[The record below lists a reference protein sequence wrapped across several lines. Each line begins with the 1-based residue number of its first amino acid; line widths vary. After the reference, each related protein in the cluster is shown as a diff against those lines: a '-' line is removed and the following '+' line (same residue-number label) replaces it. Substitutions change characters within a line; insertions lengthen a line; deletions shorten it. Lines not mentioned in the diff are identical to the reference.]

1 MQTLIPGNPVMKSI
15 LSFIC
20 LLASFASLA
29 EPLEQ
34 APVLDARSYL
44 LYDFS
49 SNQIL
54 VSHNADERMEPA
66 SLTKLMT
73 AYLTFSAI
81 RQGKLNLNQGLTVP
95 LDAPRVTSG
104 ESRMLLKPGQ
114 TVTVDELLHGLIV
127 QSGNDAANLLAIEV
141 GGTETQFV
149 AMMNREALRLGMKN
163 THFANPVGMPDAE
176 HYSTAYDLAI
186 LAAAVVRDFPEYYP
200 IFKLR
205 EYTFNNVSQA
215 NRNRL
220 LWLDPYADGMKTGH
234 TETAGFCLVG
244 SALRDK
250 RRLISVVLGA
260 ASDSERASDSQKLLN
275 YGFQTFD
282 AVRLYQN
289 SQPVIHVRVWKG
301 TESHVDLGFRRDLVL
316 TIPKGQ
322 FAQLKASVETHQPI
336 IAPIESGQQLG
347 ILRLTLAGKPY
358 AQFPLLALDSVA
370 QANVFSR
377 GWDSIRLLIRKYS
390 PL

>member
-1 MQTLIPGNPVMKSI
+1 MKA
-15 LSFIC
+15 LLLFIC
-20 LLASFASLA
+20 LLASLSSLA
-29 EPLEQ
+29 DPLDQ
-34 APVLDARSYL
+34 APVLDAKSYL
-44 LYDFS
+44 LYDLS

-54 VSHNADERMEPA
+54 LSHNADEHVEPA

-73 AYLTFSAI
+73 AYLTFGALK
-81 RQGKLNLNQGLTVP
+81 QGKLQLNQSVSVP
-95 LDAPRVTSG
+95 LDGPHVSSG

-114 TVTVDELLHGLIV
+114 TVTIDELLHGLIV
-127 QSGNDAANLLAIEV
+127 QSGNDAAHLLAIEV
-141 GGTETQFV
+141 GGTESQFV
-149 AMMNREALRLGMKN
+149 AMMNREAQRLGMKN

-176 HYSTAYDLAI
+176 HYSTAYDLTL

-200 IFKLR
+200 IFKLK

-234 TETAGFCLVG
+234 TESAGFCLVG

-260 ASDSERASDSQKLLN
+260 TSDSERASDSQKLLN
-275 YGFQTFD
+275 YGFQSFD

-289 SQPVIHVRVWKG
+289 SQPVMHARVWKG
-301 TESHVDLGFRRDLVL
+301 TENQVGLGFRRDLVL

-322 FAQLKASVETHQPI
+322 YARLKASVETHQPI

-347 ILRLTLAGKPY
+347 ILRFTLDGKPY
-358 AQFPLLALDSVA
+358 AQFPLLALDGVA

-377 GWDSIRLLIRKYS
+377 GLDSIRLPIRKYS
-390 PL
+390 SL

>member
-1 MQTLIPGNPVMKSI
+1 MKAI
-15 LSFIC
+15 LLFIG

-34 APVLDARSYL
+34 APVLEAKSYL
-44 LYDFS
+44 LYDLS

-54 VSHNADERMEPA
+54 VSHNADEHVEPA

-73 AYLTFSAI
+73 AYLTFGAI
-81 RQGKLNLNQGLTVP
+81 KQGKLQMNQSVTVP
-95 LDAPRVTSG
+95 SDGPHASNG

-114 TVTVDELLHGLIV
+114 TVTIDQLLHGLIV
-127 QSGNDAANLLAIEV
+127 QSGNDAAHLLATEV
-141 GGTETQFV
+141 VGTEAQFV
-149 AMMNREALRLGMKN
+149 AMMNREAQRLGMKN

-176 HYSTAYDLAI
+176 HYSTAYDLAL
-186 LAAAVVRDFPEYYP
+186 LAAALVRDFPEDYP
-200 IFKLR
+200 IFKLK

-234 TETAGFCLVG
+234 TESAGFCLVG

-260 ASDSERASDSQKLLN
+260 ASDSERASDSQKLMN
-275 YGFQTFD
+275 YGFQSFD

-289 SQPVIHVRVWKG
+289 SQPVFHARVWKG

-316 TIPKGQ
+316 TIPRGQ
-322 FAQLKASVETHQPI
+322 YAELKASVETHQPI

-347 ILRLTLAGKPY
+347 ILRFTLNGKPY

-377 GWDSIRLLIRKYS
+377 GLDSIRLLIRKYS
-390 PL
+390 SM

>member
-1 MQTLIPGNPVMKSI
+1 MKAI
-15 LSFIC
+15 LSFLC
-20 LLASFASLA
+20 LLASFAAHALPLDIP
-29 EPLEQ
+29 EP
-34 APVLDARSYL
+34 PVLEAKSYL

-54 VSHNADERMEPA
+54 LDHNADERMEPA

-81 RQGKLNLNQGLTVP
+81 RQGKLHLNQSVTVP
-95 LDAPRVTSG
+95 QDAPRVTNG

-114 TVTVDELLHGLIV
+114 TVTIDELLHGLIV
-127 QSGNDAANLLAIEV
+127 QSGNDAAHLLAIEV
-141 GGTETQFV
+141 GGNEAQFV
-149 AMMNREALRLGMKN
+149 AMMNREAQRLGMKG

-176 HYSTAYDLAI
+176 HYSTARDLSI

-200 IFKLR
+200 IFKLK

-234 TETAGFCLVG
+234 TESAGFCLVG

-250 RRLISVVLGA
+250 RRLIAVVLGA

-275 YGFQTFD
+275 YGFQAFD
-282 AVRLYQN
+282 AVKFYQN
-289 SQPVIHVRVWKG
+289 SQPVVHMRVWKG
-301 TESHVDLGFRRDLVL
+301 TESHVDLGFRQDLVL
-316 TIPKGQ
+316 TIPKGKY
-322 FAQLKASVETHQPI
+322 AELKASVETRQPI
-336 IAPIESGQQLG
+336 IAPVESGQQLG
-347 ILRLTLAGKPY
+347 ILRFTLDGKPY

-377 GWDSIRLLIRKYS
+377 GWDSVRLLIMKYN